1 VAAAGG
7 GGDAELPESNRR
19 STSSGKFE
27 PELEVWLADLQPFKL
42 RDWLRGEVERRRALV
57 FPKAL

>member
-1 VAAAGG
+1 
-7 GGDAELPESNRR
+7 
-19 STSSGKFE
+19 
-27 PELEVWLADLQPFKL
+27 VWLADLQPFKL